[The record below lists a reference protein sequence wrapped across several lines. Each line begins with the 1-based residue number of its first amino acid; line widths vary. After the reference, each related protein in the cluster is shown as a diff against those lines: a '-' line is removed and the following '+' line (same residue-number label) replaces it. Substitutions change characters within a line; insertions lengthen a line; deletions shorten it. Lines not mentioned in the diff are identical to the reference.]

1 MDVNANNFQYAK
13 DEQEYVDQQI
23 GLHNLAEESH
33 PALIQKISE
42 ILNSLNG
49 FISKEAG
56 KGLSENDYSD
66 AEKEKVSNLI
76 NSLNELILTVQN
88 LSKDVENKVSKEPGK
103 ILSEKSYTNQDAEN
117 LSTAYKTSG
126 DNKAALA
133 AHIADSLRH
142 VTNEEKKTWN
152 QSATKADEALL
163 NVSNVMKDVGVMVHD
178 ITILQ
183 QQVAEYGQWHVSHFD
198 RLDELEKDMGNIETA
213 LDSIIAMQ
221 NELVGGDAS

>member
-1 MDVNANNFQYAK
+1 MAIDANDFQYSSDNK
-13 DEQEYVDQQI
+13 MYVDEQI
-23 GLHNLAEESH
+23 GLHNTDREAHQFLLQRIAV
-33 PALIQKISE
+33 LLSE
-42 ILNSLNG
+42 ISG
-49 FISKEAG
+49 KVSTEPG
-56 KGLSENDYSD
+56 KGLSKNDYSD
-66 AEKEKVSNLI
+66 AEKEKVSTLI

-117 LSTAYKTSG
+117 LSTAYKISG

-163 NVSNVMKDVGVMVHD
+163 NISNVMKDVGAMVHD

-183 QQVAEYGQWHVSHFD
+183 QQVAEYGRWHVSHFD
-198 RLDELEKDMGNIETA
+198 RLYELEKDMGNIETA

-221 NELVGGDAS
+221 NELIGGVAS